1 MRATT
6 VFCGVLAS
14 SIMGKLFED
23 NSLNLPEGKPLNET
37 EAKNT
42 PFYLLGD
49 EIFPLK
55 TWLMRPF
62 PGQNADEEQRVYNY
76 RHSRVHRVI
85 ENAFGILAARWRI
98 FQKPIQPIVV
108 NEKVILWHA

>member
-42 PFYLLGD
+42 LFYLLGD

-55 TWLMRPF
+55 T
-62 PGQNADEEQRVYNY
+62 
-76 RHSRVHRVI
+76 
-85 ENAFGILAARWRI
+85 
-98 FQKPIQPIVV
+98 
-108 NEKVILWHA
+108 